1 MVGMED
7 VRDRLEG
14 FVDVRRYVLYE
25 LIDLG

>member
-7 VRDRLEG
+7 VRDGLEG
-14 FVDVRRYVLYE
+14 FVDVRCYVLYE